1 MTQVCNFADGTTFYL
16 CDKDLNTS
24 INRLEHDTALPVEWF
39 EKNVMKINQDQCHL
53 LVSGHKHES
62 VWAKIGEMK
71 IRESNKQKLLGVVID
86 RNLNFGEY
94 VFDNVRKL

>member
-24 INRLEHDTALPVEWF
+24 INRLEHDTALAVEWF
-39 EKNVMKINQDQCHL
+39 EKNVMKLNEDQCHF

-71 IRESNKQKLLGVVID
+71 IWENNKQKLLGVIID

-94 VFDNVRKL
+94 VLIM

>member
-24 INRLEHDTALPVEWF
+24 INRLEHDTALAVEWF
-39 EKNVMKINQDQCHL
+39 DKNVMKLNEDQCHL

-71 IRESNKQKLLGVVID
+71 IWENNKQKLLGVIID

-94 VFDNVRKL
+94 VLIM

>member
-16 CDKDLNTS
+16 CDKDFNTS
-24 INRLEHDTALPVEWF
+24 INRLEHDTALAVEWF
-39 EKNVMKINQDQCHL
+39 EKNVMKLNEDQCHL

-71 IRESNKQKLLGVVID
+71 IWENNKQKLLGVIID

-94 VFDNVRKL
+94 VLIM